1 MIVADFRTKNN
12 GFSEYYKMRLLDAIG
27 SDKTVYVNLNDKYM
41 DGSGMMNDISRKGEG
56 ATLPLINGDAIVTI
70 SGKSHIIY
78 DSEGNLINDMPE
90 FILAHEFVGHAIPI
104 VAPERKDE
112 NSIFLLPLKM
122 GNAIENENKI
132 REETGQ
138 PLRQIDIKHT
148 DYGQDYLNFINE
160 CIDLS
165 EYLFH

>member
-1 MIVADFRTKNN
+1 
-12 GFSEYYKMRLLDAIG
+12 
-27 SDKTVYVNLNDKYM
+27 
-41 DGSGMMNDISRKGEG
+41 
-56 ATLPLINGDAIVTI
+56 
-70 SGKSHIIY
+70 
-78 DSEGNLINDMPE
+78 
-90 FILAHEFVGHAIPI
+90 
-104 VAPERKDE
+104 
-112 NSIFLLPLKM
+112 M